1 MKMGS
6 LLFLIC
12 CLLLARAASVAE
24 FIGDEAAIYL
34 DLYHVDGSNSPLGNK
49 SPEPF
54 AHVLDRDE
62 NRIKALRYRI
72 TSAKARKPGVV
83 LNQSIDILGP
93 ESVSI
98 PVNSGLSVGSGNY
111 YAKIGLGVPAKYYAM
126 LLDTGSSLSWLQCQ
140 PCAIYC
146 HTQVDALYNPST
158 SSKYKSL
165 PCSSSQCSSLKEAT
179 LNDPSC
185 EVRTGKCVYTASY
198 GDSSYSMGYLSQD
211 SLSLSPSE
219 TLPNFLYGCGQDNEG
234 LFGRAAGIVGLA
246 RQSLS
251 MISQLS
257 SKYGNAFSYCLPSET
272 ATGNGFL
279 SLGRTSLTASAFRF
293 TPMIT
298 ESRER
303 SLYFLRL
310 GAISLAGKPLAV
322 AAMQYRVP
330 TIIDSGTV
338 ISRLPSSVYAALR
351 QAFTKIMS
359 TKYAKAPGYSILDT
373 CFKGSLKTMSVPQM
387 RLVFQGGADLALTPA
402 NILIDVEKG
411 TTCLAFTSSSGDM
424 EIAIIGNHQQ
434 KTFTVAYDV
443 TNSRIGFAA
452 DGCH

>member
-1 MKMGS
+1 VKMGS

-12 CLLLARAASVAE
+12 CLLLARAASLAE
-24 FIGDEAAIYL
+24 FKGDEAAISL
-34 DLYHVDGSNSPLGNK
+34 DLYHVDGSNSSLGNK

-54 AHVLDRDE
+54 AHVLARDE
-62 NRIKALRYRI
+62 NRIKALRHRI
-72 TSAKARKPGVV
+72 TIAKTHKPGVV
-83 LNQSIDILGP
+83 LNQSIDILGL

-98 PVNSGLSVGSGNY
+98 PVNSGFSVGSGNY
-111 YAKIGLGVPAKYYAM
+111 YVKIGLGVPAKYYAM

-146 HTQVDALYNPST
+146 HPQVDPLYNPST
-158 SSKYKSL
+158 SRKYKSL
-165 PCSSSQCSSLKEAT
+165 LCSTSQCSSLKEAT
-179 LNDPSC
+179 LNDPLC
-185 EVRTGKCVYTASY
+185 ETRTSKCVYNASY
-198 GDSSYSMGYLSQD
+198 GDLSYSMGYLSQD
-211 SLSLSPSE
+211 WLSLSPSE
-219 TLPNFLYGCGQDNEG
+219 NLPNFLYGCGQDNEG
-234 LFGRAAGIVGLA
+234 LFGRAAGIIGLA
-246 RQSLS
+246 RQRLS

-257 SKYGNAFSYCLPSET
+257 SKYGYAFSYCLPSKT
-272 ATGNGFL
+272 SAGSGFL
-279 SLGRTSLTASAFRF
+279 SLGRTSLMASAFRF

-298 ESRER
+298 ESGEK

-322 AAMQYRVP
+322 AATQYTVP

-338 ISRLPSSVYAALR
+338 ISRLPSSVYAALK

-359 TKYAKAPGYSILDT
+359 RKYAKAPSFSILDA

-387 RLVFQGGADLALTPA
+387 RLVFQGGADLALAPA

-411 TTCLAFTSSSGDM
+411 TTCLAFASSSGDN

-434 KTFTVAYDV
+434 KTFKVAYDV
-443 TNSRIGFAA
+443 DNSRIGFAA
-452 DGCH
+452 GGCH

>member
-12 CLLLARAASVAE
+12 CLLLARAASLAE
-24 FIGDEAAIYL
+24 FKGDEAAIYL
-34 DLYHVDGSNSPLGNK
+34 DLYHVDGSNSSLGNK
-49 SPEPF
+49 YPEPF
-54 AHVLDRDE
+54 AHALARDE

-72 TSAKARKPGVV
+72 TSTKARKPSII

-98 PVNSGLSVGSGNY
+98 PVNSGLSLGSGNY
-111 YAKIGLGVPAKYYAM
+111 YVKIGLGMPAKFYAM

-140 PCAIYC
+140 PCVVYC
-146 HTQVDALYNPST
+146 HAQVDPLYNPST
-158 SSKYKSL
+158 SRTYKSL
-165 PCSSSQCSSLKEAT
+165 PCSTSQCSSLKEAT
-179 LNDPSC
+179 LNDPLC
-185 EVRTGKCVYTASY
+185 EYRTGKCVYTASY
-198 GDSSYSMGYLSQD
+198 GDSSYSIGYLSQD

-219 TLPNFLYGCGQDNEG
+219 TLPRFLYGCGQDNEG

-257 SKYGNAFSYCLPSET
+257 SKYGNAFSYCLPTET
-272 ATGNGFL
+272 STASGFL
-279 SLGRTSLTASAFRF
+279 SLGRASLAASAFRF

-298 ESRER
+298 ESREK

-322 AAMQYRVP
+322 AATQYRVP

-338 ISRLPSSVYAALR
+338 ISRLPSSVYAALK
-351 QAFTKIMS
+351 QAFVKIMS
-359 TKYAKAPGYSILDT
+359 RKYSKAPSYSILDT

-387 RLVFQGGADLALTPA
+387 RLVFLGGADLALTPA

-411 TTCLAFTSSSGDM
+411 TTCLAFASGSGDI

-434 KTFTVAYDV
+434 KTFKVAYDV
-443 TNSRIGFAA
+443 TNARIGFAA
-452 DGCH
+452 GGCQ